1 MPPYIGGVVMLKAL
15 FDAEIWLG
23 FAVTMM
29 AVLAVSL
36 FLALAAFVV
45 LLLL

>member
-1 MPPYIGGVVMLKAL
+1 MLKVL
-15 FDAEIWLG
+15 FNAEIWLG
-23 FAVTMM
+23 FAVTVM
-29 AVLAVSL
+29 AVLAGSL

>member
-1 MPPYIGGVVMLKAL
+1 MLKML

-29 AVLAVSL
+29 GVLVVGL
-36 FLALAAFVV
+36 LMALAIFVI
-45 LLLL
+45 LL

>member
-1 MPPYIGGVVMLKAL
+1 MLKLL

-23 FAVTMM
+23 FAVTIM
-29 AVLAVSL
+29 AVLAGSL
-36 FLALAAFVV
+36 LLALAAFVV